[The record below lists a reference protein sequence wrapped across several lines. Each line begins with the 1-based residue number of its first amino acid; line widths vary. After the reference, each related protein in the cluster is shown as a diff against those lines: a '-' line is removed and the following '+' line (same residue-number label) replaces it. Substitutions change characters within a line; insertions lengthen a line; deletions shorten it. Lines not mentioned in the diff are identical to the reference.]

1 MNEDPFEFATG
12 TVRFGDGPAIP
23 VSSFSTAID
32 RPAPAAVFTAG
43 SFEAHGTITGTFDSD
58 VLAGLL
64 GFSSAPRYGMT
75 CVFPEDADKRCP
87 VCQGPA
93 RSLVVEDVVI
103 IGDGPTW
110 NPDGS
115 VDYRLAGFDPGAY
128 RCEPCG
134 HRFDKDG
141 KEIER
146 G

>member
-1 MNEDPFEFATG
+1 VNEDPFEFAIG
-12 TVRFGDGPAIP
+12 TVRLGDGQTIPAA
-23 VSSFSTAID
+23 SFAMTTNP
-32 RPAPAAVFTAG
+32 PAPAYKFEAG
-43 SFEAHGTITGTFDSD
+43 SLEAHGTITGTFDSD
-58 VLAGLL
+58 VFARLL
-64 GFSSAPRYGMT
+64 GFSVAPRYGMT

-87 VCQGPA
+87 VCEAPV
-93 RSLVVEDVVI
+93 RSLVVENVAI

-110 NPDGS
+110 NSDGS

-134 HRFDKDG
+134 HRLDKDG